1 MAKEPKR
8 LVKWFRRE
16 RSGKVYRYAWIG
28 YNQRN
33 GNGTPTFV
41 RETNI
46 SQLPPEQIE
55 AIARTLKAGGKV
67 DVPGSGAALAVPA
80 SEVEFLGALAMGDVW
95 TALAICEGLGIREAL
110 GETLSDEERDAVTA
124 MLVDRVV
131 NPRPHS
137 KRALCDSYPDS
148 ALADLLE
155 SGPIPLRQWYR
166 SLGALWRVQERVEER
181 LAEGAT
187 DGIFLYDI
195 TSSYFEG
202 EHCPLAAF
210 GYNRDSKKGKKQ
222 IVIGLL
228 ANSGG
233 RPLALRVFD
242 GNTRDDTTV
251 LGWLE
256 RIRDQFGARDLVF
269 VGDRGMVTSS
279 IRREIDQSDRERI
292 EYVTA
297 LTRGEIM
304 DRLDDASHPLQLG
317 LFDHRGLAEI
327 EHGGQRH
334 VLCFNPEKQGED
346 RATRDRLLAKTE
358 EKLRMVERNV
368 SLGRW
373 KREKTIAARLH
384 RWLDRWNVGRFF
396 RVDYGP
402 GSFSVQRDEEK
413 IREWERL
420 DGCYVIVTTVPEDR
434 MGTGEVRDRYKSLAR
449 VEQAFRTMKTT
460 DEFIRPIRHWTADN
474 VRGHVF
480 MCMLA
485 YLVIWEARRRFA
497 GLLDRDPES
506 RECEGDSLREIW
518 EALAAG
524 VQLGTVRAGDREL
537 RQLAPMDAY
546 TRRLLAAAG
555 CRIGPTEKERM
566 RVA

>member
-33 GNGTPTFV
+33 ANGTPTFV

-67 DVPGSGAALAVPA
+67 DVAVSGAELSVPA
-80 SEVEFLGALAMGDVW
+80 AEVEFLGALAMGDVW
-95 TALAICEGLGIREAL
+95 TALSLCEDLGIREAL
-110 GETLSDEERDAVTA
+110 GETLSAEECDAVTA

-148 ALADLLE
+148 ALADLLS

-166 SLGALWRVQERVEER
+166 SLGALWRVQERVEEH

-202 EHCPLAAF
+202 QHCPLAAF
-210 GYNRDSKKGKKQ
+210 GYNRDGKNGKKQ

-228 ANSGG
+228 ANSEG

-279 IRREIDQSDRERI
+279 IRRVIDQSDRERI
-292 EYVTA
+292 EYITG

-327 EHGGQRH
+327 EHGGLRH
-334 VLCFNPEKQGED
+334 VLCFNPEK
-346 RATRDRLLAKTE
+346 
-358 EKLRMVERNV
+358 
-368 SLGRW
+368 
-373 KREKTIAARLH
+373 
-384 RWLDRWNVGRFF
+384 
-396 RVDYGP
+396 
-402 GSFSVQRDEEK
+402 
-413 IREWERL
+413 
-420 DGCYVIVTTVPEDR
+420 
-434 MGTGEVRDRYKSLAR
+434 
-449 VEQAFRTMKTT
+449 
-460 DEFIRPIRHWTADN
+460 
-474 VRGHVF
+474 
-480 MCMLA
+480 
-485 YLVIWEARRRFA
+485 
-497 GLLDRDPES
+497 
-506 RECEGDSLREIW
+506 
-518 EALAAG
+518 
-524 VQLGTVRAGDREL
+524 
-537 RQLAPMDAY
+537 
-546 TRRLLAAAG
+546 
-555 CRIGPTEKERM
+555 
-566 RVA
+566 